1 MVCGA
6 DIPIDEISDLQSK
19 NQTCLKNQVQGTL
32 RKEMDTETEKLLSMG
47 VIEKI
52 NASERLN
59 YFPCFHGTE
68 TRRFLP
74 SHFESEEI

>member
-32 RKEMDTETEKLLSMG
+32 RKEIDTETEKLLSMG

-52 NASERLN
+52 NASER
-59 YFPCFHGTE
+59 
-68 TRRFLP
+68 
-74 SHFESEEI
+74 